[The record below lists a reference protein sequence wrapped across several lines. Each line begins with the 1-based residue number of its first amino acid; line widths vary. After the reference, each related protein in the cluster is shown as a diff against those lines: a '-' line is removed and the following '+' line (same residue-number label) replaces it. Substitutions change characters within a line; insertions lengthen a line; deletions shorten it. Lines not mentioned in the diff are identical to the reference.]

1 MCEVRTL
8 QIRRWAFVHG
18 EGGRAVGTPDEDS
31 PAWAGVFT
39 VSHDLGAESLT
50 GLPWG
55 FLPIKQEHEAP
66 LMAWRRWCLA
76 SLCFAAGRWPAAL
89 WRREG
94 NLPNQTCGC
103 LGLLGQPPAP
113 SEIQGMSFPWRVR
126 VKKNRSLLTSHAS
139 SAPAWQAQPLAQE
152 ADTPSP
158 CCQGT
163 ATSASPWKSPL
174 P

>member
-1 MCEVRTL
+1 MFMGKEGEQWGRLMKTAQPGLGCSLCPMTL
-8 QIRRWAFVHG
+8 EQ
-18 EGGRAVGTPDEDS
+18 S
-31 PAWAGVFT
+31 P
-39 VSHDLGAESLT
+39 SP